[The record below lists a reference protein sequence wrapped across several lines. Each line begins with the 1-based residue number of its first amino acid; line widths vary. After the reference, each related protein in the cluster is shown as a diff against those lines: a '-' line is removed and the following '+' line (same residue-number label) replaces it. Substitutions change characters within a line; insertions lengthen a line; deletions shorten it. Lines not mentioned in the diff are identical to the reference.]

1 MVNSIECWYLLC
13 LSCPVVSCSVRSC
26 SVLFCS
32 VKCDSKH
39 QGVPKRVLKS
49 LWPGLPAVLSR
60 GHTIVSIVP
69 SQALLC
75 ITRAA
80 VGHLHWI
87 CTHLDVNENSDCSR
101 EIVSTR
107 TSHTLSTILPASN
120 GEKCWQC
127 KCGITRNPLCVAWTI
142 VTTCGTVITSTRSST
157 GHTHV
162 CENRPT
168 SPTYFVVPRSHAE

>member
-1 MVNSIECWYLLC
+1 MCAQRIIDHNTMGWSVQLNVGTCSVCPVLLC
-13 LSCPVVSCSVRSC
+13 PVLFVLFGP
-26 SVLFCS
+26 VLFCQANVIQNTKECRS
-32 VKCDSKH
+32 A
-39 QGVPKRVLKS
+39 LKS
-49 LWPGLPAVLSR
+49 LWPGLPVVLSR

-107 TSHTLSTILPASN
+107 TSHTLSTVLPASN

-127 KCGITRNPLCVAWTI
+127 KCGITRNPLCVA
-142 VTTCGTVITSTRSST
+142 
-157 GHTHV
+157 
-162 CENRPT
+162 
-168 SPTYFVVPRSHAE
+168 